1 MVSGWELLVFV
12 SLVVATVLLVA
23 GVAWFIQWKRHPE
36 AFRQSWKQTP
46 MPGSPNHWNTRR

>member
-23 GVAWFIQWKRHPE
+23 GVAWFFQWKRHPE